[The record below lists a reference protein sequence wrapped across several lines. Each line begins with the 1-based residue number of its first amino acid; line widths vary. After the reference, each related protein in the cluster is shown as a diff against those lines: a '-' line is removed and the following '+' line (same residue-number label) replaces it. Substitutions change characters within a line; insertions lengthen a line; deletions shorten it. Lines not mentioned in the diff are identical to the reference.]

1 MIRPEPPCE
10 AAELRRIITAQAAE
24 LASAKA
30 GLLVK
35 ALEIEKLK
43 VELARLKRQH
53 YGRSSE
59 KLRHKIEQLEFGL
72 EELEIGAAA
81 CDEAAD
87 RAPDAGPAAED
98 GEPKEAHAPKRSGR
112 RPLPGHLARTEV
124 VHTPAS
130 CRCAVCG
137 GGLRQVGED
146 VSEVLDYVPGR
157 FEVVRHVRPAF
168 SCRSCE
174 SMVQAPM
181 PSLPIERGRPGPG
194 LLAHVL
200 VGKYADHLPL
210 YRQSG
215 IYARDGVVLERAT
228 LADWVGKTAALVRPL
243 IGAIEGHVMA
253 AERLQADD
261 TPVPVLAPGTGKTKT
276 GRLWVYVRDERPY
289 AGTNPPAVLY
299 RYSPDRKGEHPR
311 AHLKSFRGLL
321 QADGYAGFNALY
333 ESRNGGAAPAV
344 EVACWAHV
352 RRKLFDV
359 HEATGSPLA
368 REALERMGALF
379 AIERTING
387 QPPEERRRVRRLEAK
402 PILDGL
408 KTFLDR
414 SLSQLSGKS
423 ALAGAIRYARG
434 CWPALARYVDDGR
447 LEMTNNAAERAIR
460 PLALGRKNWVFA
472 GSDAGG
478 HRAAAIYTLI
488 ETAKLNGLDP
498 EAYLANVLGRIAA
511 HSVNR
516 IADLLPWKLAPP
528 QKTPVAA

>member
-299 RYSPDRKGEHPR
+299 RYSPDRKGEHP
-311 AHLKSFRGLL
+311 G
-321 QADGYAGFNALY
+321 
-333 ESRNGGAAPAV
+333 
-344 EVACWAHV
+344 
-352 RRKLFDV
+352 
-359 HEATGSPLA
+359 
-368 REALERMGALF
+368 
-379 AIERTING
+379 
-387 QPPEERRRVRRLEAK
+387 
-402 PILDGL
+402 
-408 KTFLDR
+408 
-414 SLSQLSGKS
+414 
-423 ALAGAIRYARG
+423 
-434 CWPALARYVDDGR
+434 
-447 LEMTNNAAERAIR
+447 
-460 PLALGRKNWVFA
+460 
-472 GSDAGG
+472 
-478 HRAAAIYTLI
+478 
-488 ETAKLNGLDP
+488 
-498 EAYLANVLGRIAA
+498 
-511 HSVNR
+511 
-516 IADLLPWKLAPP
+516 
-528 QKTPVAA
+528 

>member
-1 MIRPEPPCE
+1 MSRLDPLTEP
-10 AAELRRIITAQAAE
+10 AELHRLIAAQAAE
-24 LASAKA
+24 LATAKA

-35 ALEIEKLK
+35 ALEVEKLR
-43 VELARLKRQH
+43 VELARLKRQR

-59 KLRHKIEQLEFGL
+59 KLSQRIEQLELGL
-72 EELEIGAAA
+72 EEREIGAAA
-81 CDEAAD
+81 SDAPPACAPQPCITAEAGKPDETD
-87 RAPDAGPAAED
+87 S
-98 GEPKEAHAPKRSGR
+98 PKRNGR
-112 RPLPGHLARTEV
+112 RPLPEHLARTEV

-130 CRCAVCG
+130 CRCAACG
-137 GGLRQVGED
+137 GGLRVVGED

-174 SMVQAPM
+174 SMVQVPM

-200 VGKYADHLPL
+200 VSKYADHLPL

-215 IYARDGVVLERAT
+215 IYAREGVVLERAT

-243 IGAIEGHVMA
+243 VEAIESHVMA
-253 AERLQADD
+253 AERLHADD
-261 TPVPVLAPGTGKTKT
+261 TPVPVLAPGTGKTRT
-276 GRLWVYVRDERPY
+276 GRQWVYVRDERPY
-289 AGTNPPAVLY
+289 GGPHPPAVLY

-311 AHLKSFRGLL
+311 AHLKAFRGLL

-333 ESRNGGAAPAV
+333 ESRNGAEAPAV

-352 RRKLFDV
+352 RRKFFDV
-359 HEATGSPLA
+359 HEATGSLLA

-387 QPPEERRRVRRLEAK
+387 QPPEERRRVRQLRAK
-402 PILDGL
+402 PLLDEL
-408 KTFLDR
+408 KTFLDQ
-414 SLSQLSGKS
+414 SLSQLSAKS
-423 ALAGAIRYARG
+423 VLAGVIRYARG
-434 CWPALARYVDDGR
+434 CWPALVRYVDDGR

-460 PLALGRKNWVFA
+460 PLTLGRKNWVFA
-472 GSDAGG
+472 GSDEGG
-478 HRAAAIYTLI
+478 HRAAAMYTLI

-498 EAYLANVLGRIAA
+498 EAYLANVLSRIAA
-511 HSVNR
+511 HPINR

-528 QKTPVAA
+528 QKPRLAA

>member
-1 MIRPEPPCE
+1 MIRPEPPS
-10 AAELRRIITAQAAE
+10 ELRRIIAAQAAE
-24 LASAKA
+24 LAIAKA
-30 GLLVK
+30 GLLVR
-35 ALEIEKLK
+35 ALEVEKLK
-43 VELARLKRQH
+43 VELTRLKRQY

-98 GEPKEAHAPKRSGR
+98 GEPDKEAHKPKAQR
-112 RPLPGHLARTEV
+112 
-124 VHTPAS
+124 TPAAARAPGAHGGRAHAGS
-130 CRCAVCG
+130 CRCAACG
-137 GGLRQVGED
+137 GGLRQIGED

-181 PSLPIERGRPGPG
+181 PSLPNERGRPGPG

-228 LADWVGKTAALVRPL
+228 LADWVGKAAALVRPL
-243 IGAIEGHVMA
+243 IDAVESHVMA
-253 AERLQADD
+253 AERLHADD

-289 AGTNPPAVLY
+289 GSATPPAVLY

-352 RRKLFDV
+352 RRKIFDV

-368 REALERMGALF
+368 A
-379 AIERTING
+379 
-387 QPPEERRRVRRLEAK
+387 RRSSAWARCS
-402 PILDGL
+402 
-408 KTFLDR
+408 R
-414 SLSQLSGKS
+414 SS
-423 ALAGAIRYARG
+423 ARSTDSRPRSAGAG
-434 CWPALARYVDDGR
+434 
-447 LEMTNNAAERAIR
+447 
-460 PLALGRKNWVFA
+460 A
-472 GSDAGG
+472 GS
-478 HRAAAIYTLI
+478 R
-488 ETAKLNGLDP
+488 
-498 EAYLANVLGRIAA
+498 R
-511 HSVNR
+511 SR
-516 IADLLPWKLAPP
+516 SSMS
-528 QKTPVAA
+528 